1 MFSVFPC
8 RLCPSMYHSL
18 LLIDDFPK
26 IPFPSLKK
34 GLTDA
39 DVKEKIEDDRKQIEG
54 LRVENETE
62 NIEEDETVVN
72 LVEAAPRIKIHTLET
87 PDSCTHEVAVPPNF
101 EFTGLRDSSREPAKT
116 YKFTL
121 GIIATIFPT
130 FYS

>member
-1 MFSVFPC
+1 M
-8 RLCPSMYHSL
+8 
-18 LLIDDFPK
+18 
-26 IPFPSLKK
+26 
-34 GLTDA
+34 TDA
-39 DVKEKIEDDRKQIEG
+39 EVKEKIEDDRKQIEG

-62 NIEEDETVVN
+62 NIEDETVVN

-121 GIIATIFPT
+121 GIATIILRYLVGHFAI
-130 FYS
+130 